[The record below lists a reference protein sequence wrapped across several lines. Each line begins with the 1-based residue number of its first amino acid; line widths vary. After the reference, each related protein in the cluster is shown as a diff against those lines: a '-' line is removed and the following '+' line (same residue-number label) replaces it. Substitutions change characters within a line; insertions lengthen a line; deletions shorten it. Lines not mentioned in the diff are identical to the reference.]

1 MILTFDSL
9 NKYRIY
15 SVDNTLV
22 KNFHIVKFVIGI
34 WLAIF
39 RSVDNCVFFIPHIR
53 RLAIVTYF
61 AIWVIV
67 QTHPVANKTYLTQDA
82 IKNQINKVVGGKN
95 GQRFISAIVSAYNTN
110 PTLQECTNQ
119 SILSAALLGE
129 K

>member
-53 RLAIVTYF
+53 RLTDVVVKDINDRT
-61 AIWVIV
+61 I
-67 QTHPVANKTYLTQDA
+67 QT
-82 IKNQINKVVGGKN
+82 GKN
-95 GQRFISAIVSAYNTN
+95 
-110 PTLQECTNQ
+110 P
-119 SILSAALLGE
+119 LLV
-129 K
+129 

>member
-67 QTHPVANKTYLTQDA
+67 QTHPVANKTC
-82 IKNQINKVVGGKN
+82 INLHSFTFF
-95 GQRFISAIVSAYNTN
+95 RMD
-110 PTLQECTNQ
+110 
-119 SILSAALLGE
+119 
-129 K
+129 

>member
-53 RLAIVTYF
+53 RLQGCVFDDSISLKEKDRVKVGDNMYNVES
-61 AIWVIV
+61 IKPYPSYRLVIIERV
-67 QTHPVANKTYLTQDA
+67 K
-82 IKNQINKVVGGKN
+82 
-95 GQRFISAIVSAYNTN
+95 
-110 PTLQECTNQ
+110 
-119 SILSAALLGE
+119 
-129 K
+129 